1 MLELMKDVRVY
12 KVSASSC
19 AVTLPKSWCERHGV
33 GADTEVTLLGGE
45 VLVVVPK
52 GEMYEKLKEAAI
64 RFLLEL
70 GKLEEGVCDR

>member
-1 MLELMKDVRVY
+1 MELMKDVRVY

-19 AVTLPKSWCERHGV
+19 GITLPKQWCERHGID
-33 GADTEVTLLGGE
+33 ADTEVTLLGGE

-52 GEMYEKLKEAAI
+52 GGKHEKLKEAAI

-70 GKLEEGVCDR
+70 GKLEEGEEK